1 MPTFV
6 TVAIAKF
13 ILNFNRWFG
22 LGGGSALPGLVA
34 ENLDPKILKK
44 LARRIPKGSII
55 ITGTNG
61 KTTTTKMAAEILR
74 DHGLEPITNSGGS
87 NLSRGIVS
95 TLIERA
101 KFFGIRGKIGL
112 FEVDEAAMPEVAAA
126 VKPGVIIVLNL
137 FRDQLDRYGEL
148 DRTASL
154 IGGAI
159 AATSAKVYLNADDP
173 LVASLAKYARKP
185 DKVRYFGINSTKS
198 QKLKND
204 HTADSIHCPVDGK
217 PLKYSTEFFAHVGH
231 YSCPSRDFKR
241 PSPQIAE
248 TGIKLQLPGLYNLY
262 NALGALAVADAL
274 EFERAKSIQV
284 LEKVAAAFGRVE
296 KVSIDG
302 KEIYLMLIKNPTG
315 FNQIIQT
322 FFTSPSLRGGTTKQS
337 GRSPRSARDDIKV
350 LIAINDNF
358 ADGRDVSWLWDAALE
373 EFTGKKLEVITS
385 GTRAYDM
392 ALRLKYA
399 EVKAEAEMDLD
410 TAVEKFLRG
419 VKKGE
424 TAYILPTYTSM
435 LAIRKMI
442 ATRAGL
448 EGFWK

>member
-1 MPTFV
+1 MPTFL
-6 TVAIAKF
+6 TVLIGKF
-13 ILNFNRWFG
+13 ILKFNRLLG

-34 ENLDPKILKK
+34 EKIDPKILKK
-44 LARRIPKGSII
+44 LAARIPKGSII

-74 DHGLEPITNSGGS
+74 SSGYDVVTNSGGS
-87 NLSRGIVS
+87 NLSRGIIS
-95 TLIERA
+95 TLIEKVRLLP
-101 KFFGIRGKIGL
+101 GKEVRLLGL
-112 FEVDEAAMPEVAAA
+112 FEVDEAAMPAVAAA
-126 VKPGVIIVLNL
+126 VKPSVIIVLNL

-185 DKVRYFGINSTKS
+185 DKVVYFGVDETKTK
-198 QKLKND
+198 KLKND
-204 HTADSIHCPVDGK
+204 HTADSIHCPVCGRR
-217 PLKYSTEFFAHVGH
+217 LKYEQEFFAHLGH
-231 YSCPSRDFKR
+231 YSCPNRDFKR
-241 PSPQIAE
+241 PKPQITE
-248 TGIKLQLPGLYNLY
+248 DGERKTEKIRLQLPGLYNQY

-274 EFERAKSIQV
+274 DVDRPKAVKV
-284 LEKVAAAFGRVE
+284 LENVAAAFGRVE
-296 KVSIDG
+296 QVTIDG
-302 KEIYLMLIKNPTG
+302 KHIYLLLIKNPTG

-322 FFTSPSLRGGTTKQS
+322 FLADKQ
-337 GRSPRSARDDIKV
+337 PKKL
-350 LIAINDNF
+350 LIAINDLF
-358 ADGRDVSWLWDAALE
+358 ADGRDVSWLWDAAIE
-373 EFTGKKLEVITS
+373 ELTGKQLRVTTS

-399 EVKAEAEMDLD
+399 EVKSNTEADLSK
-410 TAVEKFLRG
+410 AVDSFIGSL
-419 VKKGE
+419 KKGE
-424 TAYILPTYTSM
+424 TGYVLPTYTAM

-442 ATRAGL
+442 SDRAGL